1 MIKQKIIVC
10 MICLIVTSLSLSSV
24 IPAKPEEDLGTE
36 ESLHV
41 GLFGS
46 SLLVG
51 LRRVGCVI
59 TNPGEDALH
68 NVHWMFTIKDVD
80 MDIFIF
86 AYDDYVETLDPQI
99 SFIFSIDQLN
109 DIGFVEITA
118 TANCFQTG
126 EVTESK
132 IMLQLGP
139 FFIGPPFL
147 FAYM

>member
-1 MIKQKIIVC
+1 MKQKNIVC
-10 MICLIVTSLSLSSV
+10 MICLIVVSLLLPSV
-24 IPAKPEEDLGTE
+24 ISAKPMEDLGAE

-41 GLFGS
+41 GVFGS
-46 SLLVG
+46 SMLVG

-59 TNPGEDALH
+59 TNPGENVLH

-118 TANCFQTG
+118 TANCSQTG

-147 FAYM
+147 FAYA